1 MMDRTESVLTV
12 DVMDLLRLR
21 LPLLLLVD
29 VAFPGR
35 VPVRTDEVLAPVG
48 ARAPLA

>member
-1 MMDRTESVLTV
+1 MMDRTEPMLTV

-29 VAFPGR
+29 VAFPGSL
-35 VPVRTDEVLAPVG
+35 PMLTDEALAP
-48 ARAPLA
+48 A